1 MKNLIQY
8 IQHKLNGFFSPPE
21 ISALTR
27 LIFSEVCQLSLAD
40 IVSDKTIIVSD
51 LQQQQIETI
60 IHRLQKNEP
69 IQYIIG
75 ATEFYGLPFCVT
87 PDVLIPRPETE
98 ELVEWILEEIGNADD
113 ADNADFRGK
122 LFSQY
127 TDIQKQK
134 IRKNPCYPHHLRFK
148 ISILDIGTG
157 SGCIPITLAKKRPDA
172 HVSAWDISEKAIAV
186 AVENARQN
194 NVNVQ
199 FMQQDVFAPFSLD
212 TAYDIIVSNPPY
224 VLDSEKEKMCKNVL
238 NFEPYIALFVPNDN
252 PLLFYDCIADI
263 ALKLLTPNG
272 KLYFEINRDK
282 GDAVSTLLQ
291 QKGFTAIELRRD
303 ISGNN
308 RMIRA
313 QKK

>member
-1 MKNLIQY
+1 MKNSIQY

-27 LIFSEVCQLSLAD
+27 LILSEVCQLSLAD
-40 IVSDKTIIVSD
+40 IVSDKTITLSD
-51 LQQQQIETI
+51 SQQQQIETI
-60 IHRLQKNEP
+60 IHRLQQNEP

-75 ATEFYGLPFCVT
+75 ATEFYGLPFRVT

-98 ELVEWILEEIGNADD
+98 ELVEWILEEMGERGNADD
-113 ADNADFRGK
+113 ADTSASLSTSSADFRG
-122 LFSQY
+122 F
-127 TDIQKQK
+127 
-134 IRKNPCYPHHLRFK
+134 F
-148 ISILDIGTG
+148 ILDIGTG
-157 SGCIPITLAKKRPDA
+157 SGCIPIALAKKRPDA

-194 NVNVQ
+194 NVNVR

-212 TAYDIIVSNPPY
+212 TTYDIIVSNPPY
-224 VLDSEKEKMCKNVL
+224 VLESQKETICKNVID
-238 NFEPYIALFVPNDN
+238 FEPHIALFVPNDN
-252 PLLFYDCIADI
+252 PLLFYNRIADI

-272 KLYFEINRDK
+272 KLYFEINREK
-282 GDAVSTLLQ
+282 GDDVSTLLQ

-313 QKK
+313 QKSEYQ